1 MDSTSIRHLT
11 YIPLVNAVAS
21 PFVDMSEEELDAV
34 DVDALASRVLR
45 LGNELDQ
52 VRCVAAALLFN
63 PFPTTPARAVHSG
76 NH

>member
-1 MDSTSIRHLT
+1 MLEATPVWGLRCLSLAH
-11 YIPLVNAVAS
+11 AVAS

-52 VRCVAAALLFN
+52 VSCRAAALL
-63 PFPTTPARAVHSG
+63 
-76 NH
+76 